1 MNFLSQ
7 CQNLLPWLS
16 QIRRDFHMHPELG
29 FEEHRTAAK
38 IQEILGQLNIPF
50 QKNIAQTGTIA
61 HIKGTDPKFTIALR
75 ADIDALPIQEA
86 NDTPYKSTIQGKMHA
101 CGHDAHTTVLLGV
114 AKACAEG
121 IFKPPCNLRL
131 IFQPAEETTGG
142 AAPMI
147 AEGALDGVQAVLGL
161 HVNSALETGTAA
173 VRYGVMHAASD
184 MFTIKIKGLSSHGA
198 YPSDGIDA
206 ILIAAHLITALQSI
220 VSRNTDSREA
230 LVLSIGTIK
239 GGAARNIVCDAVEL
253 TGVIRS
259 LNPSVREKA
268 NKRVKELTESIA
280 KSFGGRGEYIRMP
293 SYIPLINHKPL
304 VDLIKKEAVNLLGV
318 KKVFEHPAPNMGVE
332 DFAYYLEKVP
342 GAFWHLGVGN
352 KKKGIAAPAHNE
364 HFDIDENSLP
374 IGTALQCLNSQA
386 IYNALAKGETLRDH

>member
-7 CQNLLPWLS
+7 CQSLLPWLS
-16 QIRRDFHMHPELG
+16 QTRRDFHRHPELG

-38 IQEILGQLNIPF
+38 IHEILTGLGIPF
-50 QKNIAQTGTIA
+50 QKNIAQTGTLA
-61 HIKGTDPKFTIALR
+61 HIKGEDERFTIALR

-86 NDTPYKSTIQGKMHA
+86 KDSPYKSTIDGKMHA
-101 CGHDAHTTVLLGV
+101 CGHDAHTTILLGV

-147 AEGALDGVQAVLGL
+147 AEGALDGVRAVLGL

-184 MFTIKIKGLSSHGA
+184 MFTIKIKGRSSHGA

-206 ILIAAHLITALQSI
+206 VLIAAHLITALQSI

-239 GGAARNIVCDAVEL
+239 GGTARNIVCDAVEL

-259 LNPSVREKA
+259 LNPVVREKA
-268 NKRVKELTESIA
+268 NARIKALTESIA
-280 KSFGGRGEYIRMP
+280 KSFGGTGEYIRMP
-293 SYIPLINHKPL
+293 SYIPLINHTP
-304 VDLIKKEAVNLLGV
+304 VVGLIKKEAVNLLGA
-318 KKVFEHPAPNMGVE
+318 KNVFEHPAPNMGVE
-332 DFAYYLEKVP
+332 DFAYYIEKCP

-352 KKKGIAAPAHNE
+352 KKKGISAPAHNE
-364 HFDIDENSLP
+364 YFDIDE
-374 IGTALQCLNSQA
+374 TASKGCINFLNPF
-386 IYNALAKGETLRDH
+386 L